1 MGEPNRDMA
10 LNHIRAICTRG
21 AKATADFAQHKEA
34 QLLVDSC
41 VAKVA
46 KRRGYESRR
55 FALSNQ
61 ILPRAKRT
69 GLFHFIA
76 DNSHWIVFGIVAI
89 VIRRNLR

>member
-21 AKATADFAQHKEA
+21 AKAAADFAEHKEA

-61 ILPRAKRT
+61 IRPRAKRT
-69 GLFHFIA
+69 GLYYFIS
-76 DNSHWIVFGIVAI
+76 DNSHWIALGVLAF
-89 VIRRNLR
+89 VIRRSLR